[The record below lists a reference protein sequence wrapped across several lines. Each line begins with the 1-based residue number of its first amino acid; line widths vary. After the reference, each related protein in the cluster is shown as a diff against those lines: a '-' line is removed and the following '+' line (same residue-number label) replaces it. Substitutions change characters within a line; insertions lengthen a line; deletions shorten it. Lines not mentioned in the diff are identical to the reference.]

1 MVVVPQWYRFSPILH
16 YRAVPQIKFPPTI
29 IKMLGKLFPN
39 DSNQANELKVAGN
52 QSPRSLALT
61 INNLEIEYSQELF
74 KAKEAYAQCQDEIK
88 NCTDVINKQR
98 LEEKLVDLERKITN
112 PSVPEMVK

>member
-1 MVVVPQWYRFSPILH
+1 
-16 YRAVPQIKFPPTI
+16 
-29 IKMLGKLFPN
+29 MLDKLFPN
-39 DSNQANELKVAGN
+39 DSNEANELKVAGN

-74 KAKEAYAQCQDEIK
+74 KAKEAYATCQDEIK
-88 NCTDVINKQR
+88 TCSDVKK
-98 LEEKLVDLERKITN
+98 KLVGLERKITN